1 LDCKVRKNF
10 RFVNAFATKNLIN
23 FTFYVILLI
32 YYASFDTKILNATT
46 NAIVSYLPPKTRSAR
61 SCTVQRP
68 GGFAYHRATTNLP
81 FLFSL
86 NYTFCSIDTFLV
98 TSQKILIHYPP
109 MADNSLLQ
117 RLDGVESRFEEIG
130 TLITDPSVIADMK
143 RYVRLT
149 KEYKDLERLTNA
161 TRRYRNM
168 LANVDEARLL
178 LDQESDPEMR
188 EMAREQ
194 LDEAQAGIPQM
205 EEEIKLLLIPAD
217 PEDSKNAILEIRGG
231 TGGDEAAIFA
241 GDLCK
246 MYMKYCESKGWNV
259 AITSASEGAAGGY
272 KEVVLSVTGEGV
284 YGTLKY
290 ESGVHRVQRVPA
302 TETQGRVH
310 TSAATVAVLPEAE
323 AFDVEINEGEIKWD
337 TFRSGG
343 AGGQNVNKVESGVRL
358 RYMWKN
364 PNTGVTEEILIECTE
379 TRDQP
384 KNKERALSRLRTFI
398 YDKEHQ
404 KYLDDIASRRKTMVS
419 TGDRSAKIRT
429 YNYPQGRIT
438 DHRINYTIYNLQAF
452 VDGDIQD
459 CIDQLIIAENAEK
472 LKASEL

>member
-1 LDCKVRKNF
+1 M
-10 RFVNAFATKNLIN
+10 
-23 FTFYVILLI
+23 
-32 YYASFDTKILNATT
+32 S
-46 NAIVSYLPPKTRSAR
+46 
-61 SCTVQRP
+61 
-68 GGFAYHRATTNLP
+68 
-81 FLFSL
+81 
-86 NYTFCSIDTFLV
+86 
-98 TSQKILIHYPP
+98 
-109 MADNSLLQ
+109 
-117 RLDGVESRFEEIG
+117 RLDGIEARFEEVG
-130 TLITDPSVIADMK
+130 TLITDPSVIQDMK

-149 KEYKDLERLTNA
+149 KEYKDLEKLTA
-161 TRRYRNM
+161 VTRHYRSLLGNI
-168 LANVDEARLL
+168 DEAREVLAS
-178 LDQESDPEMR
+178 ESDPELR
-188 EMAREQ
+188 DMAKEE
-194 LDEAQAGIPQM
+194 LDEATGALPAL

-217 PEDSKNAILEIRGG
+217 PEDAKNAIVEIRGG

-241 GDLCK
+241 GDLYK
-246 MYMKYCESKGWNV
+246 MYVKYCESKGWSV
-259 AITSASEGAAGGY
+259 AVTSFSEGAAGGF
-272 KEVVLSVTGEGV
+272 KEIVMAVTGDNV
-284 YGTLKY
+284 YGTMKY

-358 RYMWKN
+358 RYMWRN
-364 PNTGVTEEILIECTE
+364 PNTGESEEILIECTE

-404 KYLDDIASRRKTMVS
+404 KYIDDIASRRKTLVS

-452 VDGDIQD
+452 MDGEIQD
-459 CIDQLIIAENAEK
+459 VIDQLTIAENAEK
-472 LKASEL
+472 LKAAEL

>member
-1 LDCKVRKNF
+1 M
-10 RFVNAFATKNLIN
+10 
-23 FTFYVILLI
+23 
-32 YYASFDTKILNATT
+32 SE
-46 NAIVSYLPPKTRSAR
+46 
-61 SCTVQRP
+61 
-68 GGFAYHRATTNLP
+68 
-81 FLFSL
+81 
-86 NYTFCSIDTFLV
+86 
-98 TSQKILIHYPP
+98 
-109 MADNSLLQ
+109 NSLLS
-117 RLDGVESRFEEIG
+117 RLDGIESRFAEVG
-130 TLITDPSVIADMK
+130 TLITDPDVIADMK

-149 KEYKDLERLTNA
+149 KEYKELEKLVGA
-161 TRRYRNM
+161 TRNYKN
-168 LANVDEARLL
+168 LLGNIEEARQV
-178 LDQESDPEMR
+178 LDTENDDELRQ
-188 EMAREQ
+188 MAKEE
-194 LDEAQAGIPQM
+194 LDEATSALPAL

-217 PEDSKNAILEIRGG
+217 PEDSKNVILEIRGG

-241 GDLCK
+241 GDLAK
-246 MYMKYCESKGWNV
+246 MYMKFCESKGWNV
-259 AITSASEGAAGGY
+259 AVTSASEGAAGGY
-272 KEVVLSVTGEGV
+272 KEIVMSVSGEGV
-284 YGTLKY
+284 YGILKY

-323 AFDVEINEGEIKWD
+323 PFDVEINEGEIKWD

-358 RYMWKN
+358 RYMWRN
-364 PNTGVTEEILIECTE
+364 PNTGVSEEILIECTE

-404 KYLDDIASRRKTMVS
+404 KYIDDIASRRKTMVS

-452 VDGDIQD
+452 VDGDIQ
-459 CIDQLIIAENAEK
+459 IGRAHV
-472 LKASEL
+472 

>member
-1 LDCKVRKNF
+1 
-10 RFVNAFATKNLIN
+10 
-23 FTFYVILLI
+23 
-32 YYASFDTKILNATT
+32 
-46 NAIVSYLPPKTRSAR
+46 
-61 SCTVQRP
+61 
-68 GGFAYHRATTNLP
+68 
-81 FLFSL
+81 
-86 NYTFCSIDTFLV
+86 
-98 TSQKILIHYPP
+98 
-109 MADNSLLQ
+109 MAETSLLQ
-117 RLDGVESRFEEIG
+117 RLDGIESRFEEVS

-143 RYVRLT
+143 RYVRLN
-149 KEYKDLERLTNA
+149 KEYRELEKLTAA
-161 TRRYRNM
+161 TRRYRLLLAEIDEAKEI
-168 LANVDEARLL
+168 LAN
-178 LDQESDPEMR
+178 ESDADMR
-188 EMAREQ
+188 AMAHEQ
-194 LDEAQAGIPQM
+194 LDAAQSALPGL
-205 EEEIKLLLIPAD
+205 EEDIKLMLIPAD
-217 PEDSKNAILEIRGG
+217 PEDAKNAIVEIRAG
-231 TGGDEAAIFA
+231 TGGDEAALFA
-241 GDLCK
+241 GDLFK
-246 MYMKYCESKGWNV
+246 MYSRYCESKGWQV
-259 AITSASEGAAGGY
+259 AVTSFSEGAAGGF
-272 KEVVLSVTGEGV
+272 KEVVFAVTGESV

-323 AFDVEINEGEIKWD
+323 AFDVEINEGEIKWE

-364 PNTGVTEEILIECTE
+364 PVSGQTDEILIECTE

-404 KYLDDIASRRKTMVS
+404 KYVDDIASRRKTLVS

-429 YNYPQGRIT
+429 YNFPQGRIT

-452 VDGDIQD
+452 IDGDIQD
-459 CIDQLIIAENAEK
+459 CIDHLIVAENAEK